1 MKNKVIIGYVY
12 SILNSQ
18 GNEMLLMSSFGTTR
32 TKAKKNFN
40 YQNQQR
46 LAPVKHENK
55 YLVHVTVMEEI

>member
-32 TKAKKNFN
+32 TKSKKNFQH
-40 YQNQQR
+40 QNHQR

-55 YLVHVTVMEEI
+55 YLVHVTVMEEA